1 MIYLDTSALIKLY
14 IRESASEEVQ
24 HWVASQDEP
33 LPVWELQEMEL
44 VNALYL
50 KVFWKDISLRDAE
63 TQIDLFRKR
72 QDKGYYVHPDFDRLS
87 WVEMFFRVCRATPE
101 LGSRTLDIQ
110 HVACACLL
118 DPDAFVS
125 YDERQR
131 NLATKLNL
139 PVLPKVL

>member
-14 IRESASEEVQ
+14 IRESGSEEVQ
-24 HWVASQDEP
+24 HWVASQEDP

-50 KVFWKDISLRDAE
+50 KVFWKDISLQDAE
-63 TQIDLFRKR
+63 EQISLFRDR
-72 QDKGYYVHPDFDRLS
+72 QKKGHYVYPDFDRLS
-87 WVEMFFRVCRATPE
+87 WVEMCFKMCRATPE

-118 DPDAFVS
+118 TPVAFIS

-131 NLATKLNL
+131 NLARKMNL
-139 PVLPKVL
+139 PILPESL